1 MIVNV
6 QTLSLSHS
14 PAKTCSDI
22 IRPRTYFLIIGLWGA
37 LLLTF
42 LFGIGIGPVAIP
54 VSQTLA
60 VLADAI
66 GLSWFGDFT
75 AQQSAILLNIR
86 MPRILLAMLVGAS
99 LGVGGAVLQGLF
111 RNPLADPGLLGV
123 SSGGALG
130 AVCVIVLGTAWFG
143 SLGAYLHSFI
153 LPLAAFVGA
162 LLAAGT
168 VYAIARRNGR
178 SDKATMLLAGIAVN
192 AAASSGTGLLVYISD
207 SEELKSLTFW
217 IMGSL
222 GGANWHMIATLGFF
236 ILIPVVIL
244 PRFARALN
252 AMLMGD
258 GVAVHLGF
266 DPVWV
271 NRWAVLLVTATVGAA
286 VAVSGV
292 IGFVGLIA
300 PHVVR
305 LIGGA
310 DHRFV
315 LPASA
320 LAGAIILALCDIFA
334 RMIVAP
340 ADLPIGVITGSLGG
354 PFFIWL
360 LMRRAKQGRIAC

>member
-1 MIVNV
+1 MQV
-6 QTLSLSHS
+6 QTLSQS
-14 PAKTCSDI
+14 PRKRSDAGKAVRLKTYSV
-22 IRPRTYFLIIGLWGA
+22 TLALWGA
-37 LLLTF
+37 LVLTF
-42 LFGIGIGPVAIP
+42 LFGVGTGPVSIP
-54 VSQTLA
+54 ISQTIA
-60 VLADAI
+60 VLTDVV
-66 GLSWFGDFT
+66 GLSWIDDFT
-75 AQQSAILLNIR
+75 TQQAAILLNIR
-86 MPRILLAMLVGAS
+86 MPRVLLGMLVGAS
-99 LGVGGAVLQGLF
+99 LGIGGAVLQGLF

-143 SLGAYLHSFI
+143 TLGGYLHSFI
-153 LPLAAFVGA
+153 LPFAAFCGA
-162 LLAAGT
+162 LLAAGI
-168 VYAIARRNGR
+168 VYAIARRNGQ
-178 SDKATMLLAGIAVN
+178 SDRATMLLAGIAVN
-192 AAASSGTGLLVYISD
+192 AAASSGTGLLVYVSD

-222 GGANWHMIATLGFF
+222 GGANWQMVSTLGLF
-236 ILIPVVIL
+236 ILLPVLIL

-320 LAGAIILALCDIFA
+320 LAGAIILTLCDLFA
-334 RMIVAP
+334 RLIVAP